1 MQILH
6 RLEDYSPP
14 PAGAVVTIGNFDGV
28 HLGHAQIVATGRRLA
43 ESVGAP
49 VVAITFDPHP
59 SSVLSPEKTPARLT
73 RLSERLALLARAGV
87 GAAIVLHSEPA
98 LFEQSAEHFL
108 GRVVQQCRPR
118 AFVEGANFFF
128 GKDRRGDVRTLA
140 AHANEYGYEVHVV
153 APVSC
158 AVLPGAPAVS
168 SSAIR
173 AALAAGRVD
182 AAGAMLGRWHRVTGA
197 VIDGARRGRT
207 IGFPT
212 ANLGAVEQMTPGE
225 AVYAGVAQFEFGG
238 LAPAAINI
246 GPQPTFGGG
255 EVRVEA
261 HILDFAGDL
270 YGRRLGLH
278 FLTRL
283 RGQVRFAG
291 AEELVAQIAC
301 DVEAVR
307 VLQPQVD
314 ALRAATV
321 ISL

>member
-6 RLEDYSPP
+6 RLEAYSPP
-14 PAGAVVTIGNFDGV
+14 AAGAVVTIGNFDGV

-43 ESVGAP
+43 EQVGAA
-49 VVAITFDPHP
+49 VVAITFEPHP

-73 RLSERLALLARAGV
+73 RLSERLALLAPAGV
-87 GAAIVLHSEPA
+87 ETAVVLHSEPA

-108 GRVVQQCRPR
+108 RRVVRQCRPR

-128 GKDRRGDVRTLA
+128 GKGRRGDVRTLE
-140 AHANEYGYEVHVV
+140 AHAGESGYELHVV

-158 AVLPGAPAVS
+158 TALPGAPAVS

-173 AALAAGRVD
+173 TALAAGRVD
-182 AAGAMLGRWHRVTGA
+182 EAAAMLGRPHRISGA

-212 ANLGAVEQMTPGE
+212 ANLGAVEQMTPAE

-255 EVRVEA
+255 EVRIEA

-278 FLTRL
+278 FLKRL
-283 RGQVRFAG
+283 RGQMKFAG
-291 AEELVAQIAC
+291 ADELVAQIAR
-301 DVEAVR
+301 DIDAVR
-307 VLQPQVD
+307 ALEPQVD
-314 ALRAATV
+314 ALRAAGV
-321 ISL
+321 IDL